1 MHHPHTN
8 ALVITVRVAN
18 SNVHSMLVDN
28 GSIVDIIY
36 LDAYKKM
43 GLTESELNPT
53 TLGEHPRLS
62 TVMVEFL
69 IIDCPSAFNGVIGRP
84 LLKALKAI
92 TSIYHLTMKFP
103 SMEETGQVRGTQ
115 YDSRECYNKSIKLAE
130 KERRLP
136 QIMEVGRVS
145 VGPMETNIDPRL
157 QEQGSTVGSIE
168 ELVEIKWILMSQ
180 AEL

>member
-28 GSIVDIIY
+28 GSVVDIIY

-53 TLGEHPRLS
+53 TLPLYGFTGDHVSPKGTIKLVMTMGEHPRLS

-69 IIDCPSAFNGVIGRP
+69 IFDCPLAFNGVIGRP

-103 SMEETGQVRGTQ
+103 SMEETGQVRGTH
-115 YDSRECYNKSIKLAE
+115 YDSRECYNKSLKLAE

-157 QEQGSTVGSIE
+157 Q
-168 ELVEIKWILMSQ
+168 
-180 AEL
+180 